1 MKAKNVKVY
10 FQTSGTSQTKFFKI
24 VPHTEGEIIDNA
36 SFNAEFLK
44 IEKNDVGGMVL
55 PLVFGYANISQLVMH
70 LLMKN
75 TIVLMK
81 NTDHPR
87 KILNKIERYRVT
99 HMAFTPF
106 YLELINMC
114 NNLKINFN
122 SLRKICFRGSVL
134 TLENYLES
142 KKIFPKTEFIQ
153 TYGQIE
159 AGPRITGKKIEK
171 EYNPKNVGKA
181 IKKTKIKILKKE
193 KLSNKI
199 GEIGEIVVKIPC
211 IIKKYFKIRRNIL
224 FEKKWL
230 KTGDV
235 GYFNE
240 KKDLILLGRK
250 NNIIKNRG
258 F

>member
-1 MKAKNVKVY
+1 MGV
-10 FQTSGTSQTKFFKI
+10 
-24 VPHTEGEIIDNA
+24 
-36 SFNAEFLK
+36 
-44 IEKNDVGGMVL
+44 
-55 PLVFGYANISQLVMH
+55 
-70 LLMKN
+70 
-75 TIVLMK
+75 
-81 NTDHPR
+81 
-87 KILNKIERYRVT
+87 
-99 HMAFTPF
+99 
-106 YLELINMC
+106 
-114 NNLKINFN
+114 
-122 SLRKICFRGSVL
+122 
-134 TLENYLES
+134 
-142 KKIFPKTEFIQ
+142 
-153 TYGQIE
+153 
-159 AGPRITGKKIEK
+159 EK
-171 EYNPKNVGKA
+171 E